1 MRLLV
6 LTLLFSLSLLSAKGA
21 SKGVS
26 LDKLFKASFSSTV
39 TVGQKIITLN
49 AKEVKDLQKRAKAKM
64 DSNKIR
70 FYVVKDA
77 SKVVG
82 YGVLVVQRVRT
93 KKAAILYLVSK
104 DSKIK
109 SIEIIQFQEPSEYK
123 PNQAWKDVFTGKVK
137 EDNLFAGK
145 GIPTI
150 SGATMS
156 ARAISDASRIAL
168 SIVEI
173 YK

>member
-1 MRLLV
+1 MRILLV
-6 LTLLFSLSLLSAKGA
+6 TLLFSFSFLSAKGI
-21 SKGVS
+21 S
-26 LDKLFKASFSSTV
+26 LEKIFKSSFSSTV

-49 AKEVKDLQKRAKAKM
+49 TNEVKILQKKAKAKM

-70 FYVVKDA
+70 FYVVKNA

-82 YGVLVVQRVRT
+82 YGVLVIQRVRT

-104 DSKIK
+104 ESKIK

-123 PNQAWKDVFTGKVK
+123 PNKVWQGVFKGKTK
-137 EDNLFAGK
+137 EDNLFSGK

-168 SIVEI
+168 HIVEM